1 MAVATGFAHKSQAT
15 FFGRTCLV
23 VRSWSQALRGG
34 ATRCAQTYLRLYPC
48 VARLLSVPP
57 QAAQYLKL
65 PLFVIAQTVVRVFT
79 NSQQR
84 CLTCVWHDT
93 KVPRCAVLTSKSNS
107 KKTTGTVKITIKSH
121 CSFGNSASI
130 VWVLVIHAV
139 AGITERVAQHPKEQW
154 KRFNDK

>member
-65 PLFVIAQTVVRVFT
+65 PLLVIAQTVVEYLPIANRDASLRFG
-79 NSQQR
+79 NDNR
-84 CLTCVWHDT
+84 LY
-93 KVPRCAVLTSKSNS
+93 TSKSNS
-107 KKTTGTVKITIKSH
+107 KKTTGTIRETVKDRRCLGKRARLS
-121 CSFGNSASI
+121 
-130 VWVLVIHAV
+130 
-139 AGITERVAQHPKEQW
+139 ERSERLRSPLNCDDKALTTS
-154 KRFNDK
+154 KRRTSYIA

>member
-1 MAVATGFAHKSQAT
+1 MAVATCFAHKSQAT

-65 PLFVIAQTVVRVFT
+65 PLLVIAQTVVRVFT
-79 NSQQR
+79 NSQQG
-84 CLTCVWHDT
+84 CLPSVWHDNDDSF
-93 KVPRCAVLTSKSNS
+93 RLTSKSNS
-107 KKTTGTVKITIKSH
+107 KKTTGTIRETVKDRRCLGKRARLS
-121 CSFGNSASI
+121 
-130 VWVLVIHAV
+130 
-139 AGITERVAQHPKEQW
+139 ERSERLRSPLNCDDKALTTS
-154 KRFNDK
+154 KRRTSYIA